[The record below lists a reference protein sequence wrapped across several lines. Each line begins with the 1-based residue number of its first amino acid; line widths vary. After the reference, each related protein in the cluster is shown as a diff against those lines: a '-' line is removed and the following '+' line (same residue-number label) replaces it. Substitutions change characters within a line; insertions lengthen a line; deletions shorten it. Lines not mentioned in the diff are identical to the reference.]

1 MKNMNY
7 AEMKLRF
14 LEDEYGKMYLSWKD
28 NKYDDSRA
36 LYVSLYKEI
45 TDALKSLP
53 DRTHPYV
60 MVAMDKKIR
69 SDYDKM
75 DEILAQFKQAVTIM
89 GRTEQ
94 GKLNAALSKAKY
106 DKEYTTQQSFK
117 LNRNTDADILKWLES
132 IPNKQGYIKA
142 LIREDMKKRDTD

>member
-60 MVAMDKKIR
+60 MVAMDDKIR

-75 DEILAQFKQAVTIM
+75 DEILAQYK
-89 GRTEQ
+89 GE
-94 GKLNAALSKAKY
+94 
-106 DKEYTTQQSFK
+106 
-117 LNRNTDADILKWLES
+117 
-132 IPNKQGYIKA
+132 
-142 LIREDMKKRDTD
+142 

>member
-14 LEDEYGKMYLSWKD
+14 LEDKYGKSYLSWKD
-28 NKYDDSRA
+28 HKYDDSRA

-60 MVAMDKKIR
+60 MVAMDDKIR

-75 DEILAQFKQAVTIM
+75 DEILAQHK
-89 GRTEQ
+89 GE
-94 GKLNAALSKAKY
+94 
-106 DKEYTTQQSFK
+106 
-117 LNRNTDADILKWLES
+117 
-132 IPNKQGYIKA
+132 
-142 LIREDMKKRDTD
+142 